1 MANVVGSACLTHSS
15 VIKEQKLRSVNIV
28 QYCSYHEFELEQIA
42 AVSTFIDCATF
53 MNVHAKGSI
62 HEAQVLFQNKEL
74 VAVRF

>member
-1 MANVVGSACLTHSS
+1 M
-15 VIKEQKLRSVNIV
+15 NIV

-62 HEAQVLFQNKEL
+62 HEAQVLFQNNEL